1 MSAYAIHMKLS
12 CDTRGCKRRV
22 AQLVFNTFNEM
33 LGQFCKRCSEKR
45 VSELN
50 KTEAAVVRSVIAERN
65 R

>member
-12 CDTRGCKRRV
+12 CDTRGCEKRAV
-22 AQLVFNTFNEM
+22 QFVYNTFNEM

-50 KTEAAVVRSVIAERN
+50 KIEVVE
-65 R
+65 